1 MNSQPSLS
9 PAVQQVLELFD
20 DALDGVSFP
29 DIDREVLRA
38 SADRLATAQGVV
50 AERQVALDEAR
61 TEVDQQRS
69 ELQKLAARALDY
81 AKVFAADDAELLERI
96 EAIAPPGAK
105 PKRKKRSAKK
115 KKAPAKPDTQLAL
128 AKEDAA

>member
-1 MNSQPSLS
+1 MNSQSSLS
-9 PAVQQVLELFD
+9 PAVQQVLALFD

-38 SADRLATAQGVV
+38 SADRLAAAQGVV

-61 TEVDQQRS
+61 TEVDRERV

-81 AKVFAADDAELLERI
+81 AKIFAAEDAELLERI
-96 EAIAPPGAK
+96 EAIAPPGGK
-105 PKRKKRSAKK
+105 PKRKRKAKK
-115 KKAPAKPDTQLAL
+115 KKAPAKSDTQLAL
-128 AKEDAA
+128 AKDDAAA